1 MFTNEEVKKM
11 QTVIAYLIVSVGV
24 ALAMLILY
32 FIVKIAAYEDCIN
45 IGKCIVGGN

>member
-1 MFTNEEVKKM
+1 MFTTEEVKKM
-11 QTVIAYLIVSVGV
+11 QTVIAYLIVFVGV

>member
-1 MFTNEEVKKM
+1 MFTSEEVKKM
-11 QTVIAYLIVSVGV
+11 QAVIAYLIAIVGTV
-24 ALAMLILY
+24 LAMLVLY